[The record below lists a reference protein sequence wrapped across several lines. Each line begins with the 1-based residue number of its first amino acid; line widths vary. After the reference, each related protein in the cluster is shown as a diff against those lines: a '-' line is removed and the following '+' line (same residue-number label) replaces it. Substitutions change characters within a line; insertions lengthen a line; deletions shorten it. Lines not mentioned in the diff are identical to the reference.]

1 MFEYKVN
8 KMVIA
13 EIMIIQIKFNLFH
26 RKSLHKTENENPKR
40 SMKNG
45 SIELTNVLNMKSLS
59 PKKFIRVSLRRQSY
73 EINISEVFPTE
84 EAFSFAEVTKSGHLK
99 LKLIVI
105 ASI

>member
-8 KMVIA
+8 KIVIV
-13 EIMIIQIKFNLFH
+13 EMTIIQIKFNHFH
-26 RKSLHKTENENPKR
+26 KNSLHKTEKENPKR
-40 SMKNG
+40 SMKKG
-45 SIELTNVLNMKSLS
+45 SIVLTNVLNIKSLS

-73 EINISEVFPTE
+73 EISISEVFPTE